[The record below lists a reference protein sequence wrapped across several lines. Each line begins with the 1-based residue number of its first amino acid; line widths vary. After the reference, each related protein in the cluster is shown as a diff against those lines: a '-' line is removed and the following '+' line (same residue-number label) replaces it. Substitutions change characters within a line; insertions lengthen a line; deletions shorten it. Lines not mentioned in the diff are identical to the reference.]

1 MARMLRCGVSPS
13 FSSKVSARLGQTI
26 SCSFNATVEEKHG
39 DTSYGLIGV
48 SLAFDH
54 IWTEQGKQQV
64 FELLGWNIFI
74 QKQSQYI
81 YLISACDN

>member
-26 SCSFNATVEEKHG
+26 SCSFNATVEDKHG

-54 IWTEQGKQQV
+54 IWTEQGKQQL
-64 FELLGWNIFI
+64 FEF
-74 QKQSQYI
+74 
-81 YLISACDN
+81 